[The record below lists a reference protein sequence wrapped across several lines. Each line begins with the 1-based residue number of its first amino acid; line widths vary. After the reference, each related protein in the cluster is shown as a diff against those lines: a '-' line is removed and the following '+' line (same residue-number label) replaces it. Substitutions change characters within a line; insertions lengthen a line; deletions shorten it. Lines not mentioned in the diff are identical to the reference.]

1 MRIRNA
7 RSGRCPE
14 CRGTLTYWRQKTSKF
29 VCRPCGHVWDK
40 PEPVVIATDNDQ
52 LCERFAVDTESDGA
66 EVHSG
71 RQAVRIAETASNDA
85 RPVNNASVNG
95 VSEPQHVPPAP
106 QRIVDPY
113 EGLDPALRKKIE
125 LLRSKVPRYNVN
137 GSEQ

>member
-1 MRIRNA
+1 MPWDVNVLA
-7 RSGRCPE
+7 S
-14 CRGTLTYWRQKTSKF
+14 KDDKF
-29 VCRPCGHVWDK
+29 VCRWCGHVWDT
-40 PEPVVIATDNDQ
+40 PEPVVIATANDQ
-52 LCERFAVDTESDGA
+52 LCEWFAVDTESDGA

-71 RQAVRIAETASNDA
+71 RRAARIAKTASNDA